1 MIIVD
6 TVLQQR
12 EEKGDPIKVGLI
24 GAGNMGK
31 MIALEFL
38 DPPITG
44 MRLAAIANRTIGKAE
59 DAFGR
64 AKVDGVVRADSVQA
78 LESAIARNQP
88 VVTDDAMAICKAG
101 NIDVIIDATGTLEF
115 GAHIAMEAIAN
126 GKHLVLMNAELDA
139 TVGPILKVY
148 ADRQGVPYTFTDGD
162 EPGVAMNLYR
172 VLDLV
177 AYKPVMMGQIK
188 GFLNRYR
195 NPETQAE
202 FAKQHG
208 QTPAIV
214 ASFAD
219 GSKLCLESNLMA
231 NATGFRVA
239 VRGMQGPNY
248 PHVKEMLKLYPAER
262 LLEGGIVDYVLNA
275 EPFNGAFVIGYCE
288 NPGKMRSMKYLKMG
302 DGPLYMFYTPFH
314 LPHVQI
320 PLSVARAALFN
331 DPTVCPKG
339 APVCDT
345 VSFAKQDL
353 KAGEV
358 LDGVGGFACYGLLD
372 NYDTAHADNALPIV
386 VSEGCRLKRD
396 IAKDQPITYADVDL
410 PAGRLCDELRIKQN
424 EHFGIAPRK
433 PASAERGR
441 KVELEVG

>member
-1 MIIVD
+1 MMIVD
-6 TVLQQR
+6 TALQKRQDD
-12 EEKGDPIKVGLI
+12 GNPVKVGLI

-31 MIALEFL
+31 MIALELL
-38 DPPITG
+38 DDPMTG
-44 MRLAAIANRTIGKAE
+44 MRLVAIANRTVSKAE
-59 DAFGR
+59 DAFR
-64 AKVDGVVRADSVQA
+64 QIDVETVLHADSTAA
-78 LESAIARNQP
+78 LEDAISRGQP
-88 VVTDDAMAICKAG
+88 VVTEDAMALCDAD
-101 NIDVIIDATGTLEF
+101 NIDVIIDATGQLEF
-115 GAHIAMEAIAN
+115 GAHIAMRAIGNA
-126 GKHLVLMNAELDA
+126 KHVVLMNAELDA

-148 ADRQGVPYTFTDGD
+148 ADRQGVTYTFTDGD

-172 VLDLV
+172 FLDLV
-177 AYKPVMMGQIK
+177 GYKPLMMGQIK

-195 NPETQAE
+195 NPETQE
-202 FAKQHG
+202 GFAKEHG

-231 NATGFRVA
+231 NATGFRVSTP
-239 VRGMQGPNY
+239 GMKGPEFD
-248 PHVKEMLKLYPAER
+248 HVKDMLNLYTPER

-275 EPFNGAFVIGYCE
+275 EPYNGAFVVAYNE

-331 DPTVCPKG
+331 DPTVCPMG

-353 KAGEV
+353 KAGET
-358 LDGVGGFACYGLLD
+358 LDGVGGFTCYGLID
-372 NYDTAHADNALPIV
+372 NYDVAHAASALPIV
-386 VSEGCRLKRD
+386 VSEGCRLTRD
-396 IAKDQPITYADVDL
+396 IPKDQPITYADVEL
-410 PAGRLCDELRIKQN
+410 PAGRLCDELRMKQN
-424 EHFGIAPRK
+424 EHFGIS
-433 PASAERGR
+433 PADAASGAKISE
-441 KVELEVG
+441 EVG

>member
-6 TVLQQR
+6 TILQQR

-31 MIALEFL
+31 MIALELL
-38 DPPITG
+38 DPPMMGT
-44 MRLAAIANRTIGKAE
+44 RLVAIANRTVSKAE
-59 DAFGR
+59 DAYR
-64 AKVDGVVRADSVQA
+64 QAKVDGTVRADSVQA
-78 LESAIARNQP
+78 LEAAISRNQP
-88 VVTDDAMAICKAG
+88 VVTDDALALCEAG
-101 NIDVIIDATGTLEF
+101 NIDVIIDATGQLEF
-115 GAHIAMEAIAN
+115 GAHIAMKAIGA
-126 GKHLVLMNAELDA
+126 GKHVVLMNAELDA

-148 ADRQGVPYTFTDGD
+148 ADRQGVTYTFTDGD

-172 VLDLV
+172 FLDLV
-177 AYKPVMMGQIK
+177 GYKPVMMGQIK

-195 NPETQAE
+195 NPETQQE
-202 FAKQHG
+202 FAQTHG

-219 GSKLCLESNLMA
+219 GTKLCLESNLMA

-239 VRGMQGPNY
+239 TRGMQGPHY
-248 PHVKEMLKLYPAER
+248 AHVKEMLDLYSPER
-262 LLEGGIVDYVLNA
+262 LLEGGLVDYVLNA
-275 EPFNGAFVIGYCE
+275 EPYNGAFVIAYCE

-345 VSFAKQDL
+345 ISIAKRDL

-358 LDGVGGFACYGLLD
+358 LDGVGGFTCYGLLE
-372 NYDTAHADNALPIV
+372 NYDVAHAENALPIV
-386 VSEGCRLKRD
+386 TSEGCRLKRD
-396 IAKDQPITYADVDL
+396 IPIDQPISYADIEL
-410 PAGRLCDELRIKQN
+410 PKGRLCDELRIKQN
-424 EHFGIAPRK
+424 EHFGIMPSNAAMVGRGEK
-433 PASAERGR
+433 AE
-441 KVELEVG
+441 VEGS